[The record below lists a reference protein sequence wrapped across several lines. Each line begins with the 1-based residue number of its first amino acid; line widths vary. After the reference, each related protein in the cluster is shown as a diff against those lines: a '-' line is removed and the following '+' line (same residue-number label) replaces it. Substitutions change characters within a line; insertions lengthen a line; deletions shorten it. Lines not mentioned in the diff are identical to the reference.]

1 MEIYAKSSTGKVIL
15 AKRVGGGE
23 LYLQVGRK
31 NASLTDAERESFA
44 KKHRCTV
51 EGRTRADLG

>member
-15 AKRVGGGE
+15 AKRVVGGE

-31 NASLTDAERESFA
+31 DASLTDAEREYFA
-44 KKHRCTV
+44 I
-51 EGRTRADLG
+51 RTDAQRRVGQELN

>member
-31 NASLTDAERESFA
+31 DASLTDADREYLA
-44 KKHRCTV
+44 IKHRCTM
-51 EGRTRADLG
+51 EGRARADLG